1 MQALRRPGASWVG
14 CWACVC
20 LRCSSEPLEHLCPH
34 PSEARMS
41 PFCPPSFFICR
52 CMEGWFTTLF
62 KESNSGCV
70 SLRILFSVSPDF
82 TLFYLVCSL
91 LISLAHSTL
100 VSQILELKLQIV
112 FTLPCFLANIFKAI
126 NSPVSA
132 ALAQSTGFACTVLFT
147 VTF

>member
-1 MQALRRPGASWVG
+1 
-14 CWACVC
+14 
-20 LRCSSEPLEHLCPH
+20 
-34 PSEARMS
+34 MS

-52 CMEGWFTTLF
+52 CVEGWFTF

-100 VSQILELKLQIV
+100 VSQIPELKLQIV
-112 FTLPCFLANIFKAI
+112 FTLPRFLANMFKAT
-126 NSPVSA
+126 NSPVGA
-132 ALAQSTGFACTVLFT
+132 ALAQPTGFHVLFCSQSTGLHVLFCS
-147 VTF
+147 VAF